1 MPQSFEQHFAQQPE
15 KEKSLEQIKEEKAL
29 LLAEEIKEIQER
41 MEKEGKTIEGYQRI
55 IELAQK
61 IEEIYKEKREF
72 ISEKAKEIY
81 QSLKKTSLCDEEKKQ
96 WNWVMNEE
104 GKLEDSRRLSR
115 VQLLGVLAEAVTGNL
130 EEAKKIYQSLKKT
143 PLWDKRKKQWNVC
156 MNKEG
161 ELEDSDRTSW
171 DQLLGVLAEAVTGN
185 LDEAKEIYQSL
196 KETPLWDK
204 RKKQWNVCMNKEGEL
219 EDSYRYSSNQL
230 LGVLA
235 EAVTGNLDEAKE
247 IYQSLKKT
255 SLWDEGK
262 KQWNEYM
269 NEEGKLEDSSR
280 CSEDQ
285 LLSVL
290 AEAVTGNLDEAK
302 EIYQSLK
309 KTSLWD
315 EGKKQW
321 NEYMNK
327 EGELENSYRYSSN
340 QLLGVLAEAFDE
352 KGEEFVEFLTKGNK

>member
-15 KEKSLEQIKEEKAL
+15 KEKSPEQIKEEKAL

-72 ISEKAKEIY
+72 ISEEAKEIY
-81 QSLKKTSLCDEEKKQ
+81 QSLKKTSLCDKGKKQ
-96 WNWVMNEE
+96 WNGAMNEE
-104 GKLEDSRRLSR
+104 GKLEDSRRYS
-115 VQLLGVLAEAVTGNL
+115 EA
-130 EEAKKIYQSLKKT
+130 
-143 PLWDKRKKQWNVC
+143 
-156 MNKEG
+156 
-161 ELEDSDRTSW
+161 
-171 DQLLGVLAEAVTGN
+171 QLLGVLAEAVTGN

-196 KETPLWDK
+196 KKTSLCDK
-204 RKKQWNVCMNKEGEL
+204 GKKQWNWYMNEEGKL
-219 EDSYRYSSNQL
+219 EDSRRLSRVQL

-269 NEEGKLEDSSR
+269 NEGGKLEDSSR
-280 CSEDQ
+280 YSEAQ
-285 LLSVL
+285 LLGVL

-321 NEYMNK
+321 NWYMNE
-327 EGELENSYRYSSN
+327 EGELEDSFRHSVA
-340 QLLGVLAEAFDE
+340 QLLGVLAEAVTGNLDEAKEIYQSLKKTPLWDKGKKQWNWYMNEEGKMKNSLRQSAAQLLGVLAEAVDE